1 MKMDGGRQRI
11 FIKLTL
17 VEIDILIILPTM
29 PRQSFTCWRMYKE
42 KKTIHGN

>member
-17 VEIDILIILPTM
+17 VEIDILIIMPTDALAKL
-29 PRQSFTCWRMYKE
+29 YLLADV
-42 KKTIHGN
+42 